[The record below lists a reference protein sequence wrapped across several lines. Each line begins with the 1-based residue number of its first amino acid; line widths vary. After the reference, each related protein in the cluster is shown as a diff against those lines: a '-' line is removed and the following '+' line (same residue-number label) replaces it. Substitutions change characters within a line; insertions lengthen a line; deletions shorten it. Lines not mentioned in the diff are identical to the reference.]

1 MSRLAGI
8 VAPHFRFTRA
18 PGVTD
23 WAEENLVLPRE
34 MAPRAPGP
42 FSTRGRPWQKELLE
56 PWHPESGVR
65 KYSVAAGVQITK
77 TTAMVIGTAFRLR

>member
-18 PGVTD
+18 PGVTE

-34 MAPRAPGP
+34 MAPRAHG
-42 FSTRGRPWQKELLE
+42 
-56 PWHPESGVR
+56 
-65 KYSVAAGVQITK
+65 
-77 TTAMVIGTAFRLR
+77 